1 MAPRKNQGKASSDS
15 RNMMRKG
22 ASNRASARSRAG
34 SGASDGQQRN
44 SAGAPRRIAMPKS
57 SRPRAG
63 AGSDASRRPQ
73 QTETDRIL
81 SYYVSQDA
89 ERRRS
94 QAGQPE
100 EKRASSQKG
109 ERKAQPPKSQRK
121 SAKGKQPRKGAAV
134 PSAKNEVKKGSAV
147 RDAQRR
153 KDQAP
158 KPETQKARKKA
169 ASPAKQPSIAVS
181 RVLVGAIIVAM
192 LGLSGALLAMTPLF
206 PVKEVA
212 VEGAKSLTDDE
223 MVQMAAVP
231 EGSTLLRVSTAEIE
245 DRLEG
250 SPFVKTAKV
259 SRELPGTLKVDITED
274 EIAAIVEITS
284 AETRSVERWAIDSD
298 GVWIVQIPDEG
309 SEEAANIPPSVYERL
324 GDFRTI
330 VDVPVGPA
338 PVAGTECTDAP
349 VLNALQIINGLSTEL
364 KDQVAT
370 VSATENHNTTLV
382 LEDGVEISFG
392 DSSDIRTKERICLKL
407 LEENEGWISSINVRV
422 VDRPTWRSY

>member
-1 MAPRKNQGKASSDS
+1 
-15 RNMMRKG
+15 
-22 ASNRASARSRAG
+22 
-34 SGASDGQQRN
+34 
-44 SAGAPRRIAMPKS
+44 MPKS
-57 SRPRAG
+57 SRPHAG
-63 AGSDASRRPQ
+63 ARPDASRCSQ

-94 QAGQPE
+94 QAGQAE
-100 EKRASSQKG
+100 AKRTSSKKG
-109 ERKAQPPKSQRK
+109 ERKAQAPKSQRK
-121 SAKGKQPRKGAAV
+121 PVKGKQPRKGAVAS
-134 PSAKNEVKKGSAV
+134 SAKNEVKKSSAV
-147 RDAQRR
+147 RGVQRR

-158 KPETQKARKKA
+158 KPEAQKSKKKA
-169 ASPAKQPSIAVS
+169 ASPAKQPSIVVS
-181 RVLVGAIIVAM
+181 RVLVGIIIVAM
-192 LGLSGALLAMTPLF
+192 LGLSGVLLAMTPLF
-206 PVKEVA
+206 PVKAVA
-212 VEGAKSLTDDE
+212 VEGASTLSEEEVT
-223 MVQMAAVP
+223 QMAAVP

-274 EIAAIVEITS
+274 EIAAIVEIKST
-284 AETRSVERWAIDSD
+284 ETGRTERWAIDSD

-309 SEEAANIPPSVYERL
+309 SEEAANIPTSVYERL
-324 GDFRTI
+324 GDYRTI

-364 KDQVAT
+364 KDKVAT
-370 VSATENHNTTLV
+370 VSATDNHNTILV

-407 LEENEGWISSINVRV
+407 LEENEGWIASINVRV

>member
-1 MAPRKNQGKASSDS
+1 
-15 RNMMRKG
+15 
-22 ASNRASARSRAG
+22 
-34 SGASDGQQRN
+34 
-44 SAGAPRRIAMPKS
+44 MPKS
-57 SRPRAG
+57 SRPHAG
-63 AGSDASRRPQ
+63 ARPDASRRPQ

-94 QAGQPE
+94 QAGQAE
-100 EKRASSQKG
+100 AKRVPSKKG
-109 ERKAQPPKSQRK
+109 ERKAQAPKSQRK
-121 SAKGKQPRKGAAV
+121 SIKGKQPRKGTSAS
-134 PSAKNEVKKGSAV
+134 SAKNEVKKGFAM
-147 RDAQRR
+147 RGAQRR

-158 KPETQKARKKA
+158 KPNAQKDKKKA
-169 ASPAKQPSIAVS
+169 ASPAKQPSIVVS
-181 RVLVGAIIVAM
+181 RVLVGIIIVSI
-192 LGLSGALLAMTPLF
+192 LGLSGVLLAMTPLF
-206 PVKEVA
+206 PVKAVA
-212 VEGAKSLTDDE
+212 VEGASTLTE
-223 MVQMAAVP
+223 EEVTQMAAVP
-231 EGSTLLRVSTAEIE
+231 EGSTLLRVNTAEIE

-284 AETRSVERWAIDSD
+284 METRRTERWAIDSD

-309 SEEAANIPPSVYERL
+309 SEEAANIPTSVYERL
-324 GDFRTI
+324 GDYRTI

-338 PVAGTECTDAP
+338 PVAGTKCTDAP

-364 KDQVAT
+364 KDKVVT
-370 VSATENHNTTLV
+370 VSATDNHNTTLV

-407 LEENEGWISSINVRV
+407 LEENEGMIASINVRV

>member
-1 MAPRKNQGKASSDS
+1 
-15 RNMMRKG
+15 
-22 ASNRASARSRAG
+22 
-34 SGASDGQQRN
+34 
-44 SAGAPRRIAMPKS
+44 MPKS

-63 AGSDASRRPQ
+63 ARPDAPHRSQ

-94 QAGQPE
+94 QAGRTE
-100 EKRASSQKG
+100 GGRSSSKKG
-109 ERKAQPPKSQRK
+109 ERKAHPPKSQRK
-121 SAKGKQPRKGAAV
+121 SVKDKQARKGMAT
-134 PSAKNEVKKGSAV
+134 PSSKNEVKKGSAV

-153 KDQAP
+153 KDRAS
-158 KPETQKARKKA
+158 KPEAQKDKKDKKTPTP
-169 ASPAKQPSIAVS
+169 SKQPSIVVS
-181 RVLVGAIIVAM
+181 RVLVGVIIVAM
-192 LGLSGALLAMTPLF
+192 LGLSGVLLAMTPLF
-206 PVKEVA
+206 PVKTVA
-212 VEGAKSLTDDE
+212 VEGASSLTE
-223 MVQMAAVP
+223 EEVAQMAAVP
-231 EGSTLLRVSTAEIE
+231 EGSTLLRVNTGEIE

-259 SRELPGTLKVDITED
+259 SRELPSTLKVDITED

-284 AETRSVERWAIDSD
+284 TETRRTKRWAIDSD

-309 SEEAANIPPSVYERL
+309 SEEAANIPSSVYERL
-324 GDFRTI
+324 GDYRTI

-338 PVAGTECTDAP
+338 PVAGTQCTDAP

-370 VSATENHNTTLV
+370 VSATDNHNTTLV

-407 LEENEGWISSINVRV
+407 LEENEGWIASINVRV

>member
-1 MAPRKNQGKASSDS
+1 
-15 RNMMRKG
+15 
-22 ASNRASARSRAG
+22 
-34 SGASDGQQRN
+34 
-44 SAGAPRRIAMPKS
+44 MPKS

-63 AGSDASRRPQ
+63 ARPDAPRRTQ
-73 QTETDRIL
+73 RTETDRIL

-94 QAGQPE
+94 LTGQPVA
-100 EKRASSQKG
+100 KRASSKKG
-109 ERKAQPPKSQRK
+109 QRKAQSPESQRQ
-121 SAKGKQPRKGAAV
+121 SVKGKQPRKGAAA

-147 RDAQRR
+147 RDSQRR
-153 KDQAP
+153 KDQDSRQDA
-158 KPETQKARKKA
+158 QKKA
-169 ASPAKQPSIAVS
+169 AGPAKQPSIVVS
-181 RVLVGAIIVAM
+181 RVLVGVIIVAM
-192 LGLSGALLAMTPLF
+192 LALSGALLVMTPLF
-206 PVKEVA
+206 PVKELA
-212 VEGAKSLTDDE
+212 VEGVSSLTE
-223 MVQMAAVP
+223 EEVVQMAAVP
-231 EGSTLLRVSTAEIE
+231 EGSTLLRVNTAEIE

-259 SRELPGTLKVDITED
+259 SRELPGTLKVEITED

-284 AETRSVERWAIDSD
+284 TETRRTERWAIDSD

-309 SEEAANIPPSVYERL
+309 SEEAANIPTSVYERL
-324 GDFRTI
+324 GDYRTI

-364 KDQVAT
+364 KDQVVA
-370 VSATENHNTTLV
+370 VSATDNHNTTLV

-392 DSSDIRTKERICLKL
+392 DASDIRTKERICLKL
-407 LEENEGWISSINVRV
+407 LEENEGWIASINVRV

>member
-1 MAPRKNQGKASSDS
+1 MAPRKNQGRASSDS

-22 ASNRASARSRAG
+22 ASNRASARSRAA
-34 SGASDGQQRN
+34 SGASGEQQRN
-44 SAGAPRRIAMPKS
+44 SSGSPRRIAMPKS

-63 AGSDASRRPQ
+63 ARPDASRRPQ

-94 QAGQPE
+94 QSGQAAA
-100 EKRASSQKG
+100 KRTSSKKG
-109 ERKAQPPKSQRK
+109 ERKAQPPRSQRK
-121 SAKGKQPRKGAAV
+121 SVKGKQPRKGAAAL
-134 PSAKNEVKKGSAV
+134 SAKNEVKKGSAT
-147 RDAQRR
+147 RDSQRR
-153 KDQAP
+153 KGQAP
-158 KPETQKARKKA
+158 KQDTQKKK
-169 ASPAKQPSIAVS
+169 SSGPVKQPSVAVS
-181 RVLVGAIIVAM
+181 RVLVGVIIVAM

-206 PVKEVA
+206 PVKDVA
-212 VEGAKSLTDDE
+212 VEGANSLTE
-223 MVQMAAVP
+223 EEVTQMAAVP
-231 EGSTLLRVSTAEIE
+231 EGSTLLRVNTAEIE
-245 DRLEG
+245 GRLED

-284 AETRSVERWAIDSD
+284 TETRRTERWAIDSD

-309 SEEAANIPPSVYERL
+309 SEEAANIPTSVYERL
-324 GDFRTI
+324 GDYRTI

-338 PVAGTECTDAP
+338 PVAGTKCTDAP

-364 KDQVAT
+364 KDQVVT
-370 VSATENHNTTLV
+370 VSATDNHNTTLV

-407 LEENEGWISSINVRV
+407 LEENEGWIASINVRV